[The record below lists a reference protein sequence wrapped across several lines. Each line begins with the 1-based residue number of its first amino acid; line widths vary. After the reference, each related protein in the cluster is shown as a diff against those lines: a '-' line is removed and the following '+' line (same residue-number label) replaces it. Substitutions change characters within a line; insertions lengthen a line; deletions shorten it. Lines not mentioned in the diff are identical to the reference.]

1 MSVPS
6 PTKLACHGVR
16 SESIIYVD
24 RELITEP
31 TIKHNK
37 NKPKKS
43 LT

>member
-16 SESIIYVD
+16 SESIYVD